1 MKFTSIIKNSK
12 TFESSDFI
20 KTVES
25 VIDLLSGECG
35 KIGHLIISGHLVTL
49 EPCGEA
55 LVIGDLHGD
64 FDSLLCILQSSRF
77 TQKLVTS
84 KDATLI
90 FLGDYGDRG
99 ANSAEVYYTVLK
111 LKLAFPEQVV
121 LLRGNHEGP
130 NDLKVFPHDLPTQFQ
145 TRFKENWPNT
155 YSKIREL
162 FSYLYNAVL
171 VKERC
176 LIVHGG
182 LSPNIKSAQDLASA
196 HVTHPKQDFLENLL
210 WSDPNDMIQS
220 VVYSPRGAGK
230 FFGKNITELVLKKL
244 GAKILIRGHEQ
255 CENGF
260 KFNHDGKVLTLFSRK
275 GAPYYNAYG
284 AYLQLPLSTKFDNV
298 QQLAPWI
305 HKF

>member
-1 MKFTSIIKNSK
+1 MNLTSIIKNSK
-12 TFESSDFI
+12 TFESSDFV

-25 VIDLLSGECG
+25 VVDLLSRESG
-35 KIGHLIISGHLVTL
+35 KIGRLIISGHLVTL
-49 EPCGEA
+49 EPSGEA

-64 FDSLLCILQSSRF
+64 FDSLLRILQSSRF
-77 TQKLVTS
+77 TQKLAKS
-84 KDATLI
+84 KDETLI

-99 ANSAEVYYTVLK
+99 ANSAEVYYAVLK

-130 NDLKVFPHDLPTQFQ
+130 DNLTAFPHDLPMQFQ
-145 TRFKENWPNT
+145 TRFKENWTNT

-162 FSYLYNAVL
+162 FPYLYNAAL
-171 VKERC
+171 VKGRC
-176 LIVHGG
+176 LMVHGG
-182 LSPNIKSAQDLASA
+182 LSPNINSAQDLASA
-196 HVTHPKQDFLENLL
+196 HVTHPKQDFLEDLL
-210 WSDPNDMIQS
+210 WSDPNDMIRS

-230 FFGKNITELVLKKL
+230 FFGKKITEIVLKKL

-255 CENGF
+255 CANGF
-260 KFNHDGKVLTLFSRK
+260 KFNHDGKVLTLFSRR
-275 GAPYYNAYG
+275 GAPYCNAYG
-284 AYLQLPLSTKFDNV
+284 AYLQLPLSAKFDNV

>member
-1 MKFTSIIKNSK
+1 MNLASIIKSSK
-12 TFESSDFI
+12 TFESSDFV

-25 VIDLLSGECG
+25 VIDLLSGESG
-35 KIGHLIISGHLVTL
+35 KIGRLIISGHLVTL
-49 EPCGEA
+49 EPSGEA

-64 FDSLLCILQSSRF
+64 FDSLLRILQSSGF
-77 TQKLVTS
+77 TQKLAKS
-84 KDATLI
+84 RDATLI

-99 ANSAEVYYTVLK
+99 ANSAEVYYAVLK

-130 NDLKVFPHDLPTQFQ
+130 DDLKVFPHDLPMQFQ
-145 TRFKENWPNT
+145 TRFKENWKNT

-162 FSYLYNAVL
+162 FPCLYNAVL
-171 VKERC
+171 VKERY
-176 LIVHGG
+176 LMVHGG
-182 LSPNIKSAQDLASA
+182 LSANINSAQDLASA
-196 HVTHPKQDFLENLL
+196 HVTHPKQDFLEDLL
-210 WSDPNDMIQS
+210 WSDPNDMIRS

-230 FFGKNITELVLKKL
+230 FFGKKITEIVLKKL

-255 CENGF
+255 CANGF
-260 KFNHDGKVLTLFSRK
+260 KFNHDGKVLTLFSRR
-275 GAPYYNAYG
+275 GAPYCNAYG
-284 AYLQLPLSTKFDNV
+284 AYLQLPLSAKFDNV